1 MYRKHGE
8 VFCSPEGTALC
19 EVDSEDL
26 DTAVE
31 EIVSEFPNYMMCRC
45 RAAILANEPLRVDD
59 ETIARYALTAEDA
72 ARLRRIVRRCNTK
85 IVAELR
91 GQYERLAAID
101 CVREAHG
108 A

>member
-1 MYRKHGE
+1 MYKKG
-8 VFCSPEGTALC
+8 
-19 EVDSEDL
+19 
-26 DTAVE
+26 
-31 EIVSEFPNYMMCRC
+31 IYK
-45 RAAILANEPLRVDD
+45 ILTNEPLTIDE

-72 ARLRRIVRRCNTK
+72 ARLRRIVRRCNTE
-85 IVAELR
+85 IIAELC

>member
-1 MYRKHGE
+1 MSLPIDE
-8 VFCSPEGTALC
+8 
-19 EVDSEDL
+19 
-26 DTAVE
+26 
-31 EIVSEFPNYMMCRC
+31 
-45 RAAILANEPLRVDD
+45 

-72 ARLRRIVRRCNTK
+72 ARLRRIVRRCNTE